1 MISKNR
7 ATLIGLIAIVLWA
20 SIVGLIRGVSQGLG
34 ATGGAAMIYTVASV
48 LLLATVG
55 FTRLRDMPRR
65 YLFWGSL
72 LFVSY
77 ELCLSLSI
85 GYANTGQQAIEVG
98 MVNYLWPTFT
108 MVAAILFNGQ
118 RANWLVVPGLLVSL
132 AGIGWVL
139 GGERGVDLASMLENV
154 QDNPLSYG
162 LAFSGA
168 LIWAAYCAVT
178 ARMAEGKNGITLF
191 FMLTAL
197 ALSIF
202 WSGLAAGLNY
212 AVVFVLIQLL
222 HWTVAT
228 KQPAVTAPAMAA
240 RLKDM
245 GRPNAVD
252 GFVDEVAHLIR
263 SQVAAVIGN
272 LVAVMPTVLLL
283 SAAWFWLIRRMIV
296 RPLKQAS
303 HMAYAIADGDP
314 NLFLI
319 ERRTKGLVELA
330 TNLSGEYAA
339 KTCCVV
345 GVGGKLIRSDKP
357 LVASLVRAIN
367 QGSEFVADYPNETA
381 RIYSPYSKVPVEDLR
396 AVLGTLTHRNHPSG
410 VALQKEVE
418 FYARD
423 FKLVGVL
430 KPSTD
435 AARFAQHVTVDVL
448 A

>member
-34 ATGGAAMIYTVASV
+34 ATGGAAMIYTVASA

-139 GGERGVDLASMLENV
+139 GGERGVDLAGMLENV

-197 ALSIF
+197 ALWGKF
-202 WSGLAAGLNY
+202 LVGGGGGMHWSVPTVIQLALAAAAMGFGY
-212 AVVFVLIQLL
+212 AAWNVGILHGNVTILAGASYFIPVLSASL
-222 HWTVAT
+222 
-228 KQPAVTAPAMAA
+228 
-240 RLKDM
+240 
-245 GRPNAVD
+245 
-252 GFVDEVAHLIR
+252 
-263 SQVAAVIGN
+263 AAVLLRVPLPGSFWIGAFM
-272 LVAVMPTVLLL
+272 VCGG
-283 SAAWFWLIRRMIV
+283 
-296 RPLKQAS
+296 
-303 HMAYAIADGDP
+303 AI
-314 NLFLI
+314 LCW
-319 ERRTKGLVELA
+319 LA
-330 TNLSGEYAA
+330 TRG
-339 KTCCVV
+339 
-345 GVGGKLIRSDKP
+345 R
-357 LVASLVRAIN
+357 AS
-367 QGSEFVADYPNETA
+367 
-381 RIYSPYSKVPVEDLR
+381 
-396 AVLGTLTHRNHPSG
+396 
-410 VALQKEVE
+410 
-418 FYARD
+418 
-423 FKLVGVL
+423 
-430 KPSTD
+430 
-435 AARFAQHVTVDVL
+435 
-448 A
+448 